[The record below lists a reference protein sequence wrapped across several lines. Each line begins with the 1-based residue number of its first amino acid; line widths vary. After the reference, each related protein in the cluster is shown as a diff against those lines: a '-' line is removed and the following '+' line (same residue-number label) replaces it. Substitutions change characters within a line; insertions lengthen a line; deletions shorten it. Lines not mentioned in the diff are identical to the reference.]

1 MKNLLLWY
9 LPQAGLF
16 CGTVWLVYVESIAS
30 GQQPNVGGMLIA
42 GAVIAGVY
50 TAAVIA
56 VRDAPLHLRGIGRWG
71 RRSFASLLLAIL
83 IVAFGP
89 GLPMIFQ
96 TGDVR
101 SYLYGSFI
109 VFGLL
114 GLIWAT
120 ALALWH
126 SFTVRK
132 SNASAAPEP
141 DVEWI
146 AKSPR
151 PSPPGSLTHLRQ
163 DR

>member
-1 MKNLLLWY
+1 MKNLLLWH

-16 CGTVWLVYVESIAS
+16 CGTLWLVYVDSIAR

-71 RRSFASLLLAIL
+71 RRVFASLLLAIV
-83 IVAFGP
+83 VAAFVP
-89 GLPMIFQ
+89 SLLAIYR

-101 SYLYGSFI
+101 SSLFGSVV
-109 VFGLL
+109 VFALL

-141 DVEWI
+141 DVERI
-146 AKSPR
+146 ANSPR

>member
-16 CGTVWLVYVESIAS
+16 CGTLWLVYVDTIAR
-30 GQQPNVGGMLIA
+30 GQQPNVGVMLIA

-71 RRSFASLLLAIL
+71 RRVFASLLLAI
-83 IVAFGP
+83 VVTAFVP
-89 GLPMIFQ
+89 SLLALYQ
-96 TGDVR
+96 TGDFLSTLFASVV
-101 SYLYGSFI
+101 
-109 VFGLL
+109 VFGFL

-141 DVEWI
+141 NVERI

>member
-16 CGTVWLVYVESIAS
+16 CGTVWLLHVDSIAR
-30 GQQPNVGGMLIA
+30 GQQPNVGGMLIVGAMSA
-42 GAVIAGVY
+42 GAY
-50 TAAVIA
+50 TAAVM
-56 VRDAPLHLRGIGRWG
+56 VLQDAPLHLRGIGRWG
-71 RRSFASLLLAIL
+71 RRVFASLLLAIV
-83 IVAFGP
+83 VAAFVP
-89 GLPMIFQ
+89 SLLAIYR
-96 TGDVR
+96 TGDFR
-101 SYLYGSFI
+101 SNLFGS
-109 VFGLL
+109 VVVLGLF

-151 PSPPGSLTHLRQ
+151 PSPPDSLTHLRQ